1 MLLKTLCACLLM
13 TATLL
18 EAAAPFHFAVYR
30 KKLLRD
36 ELGQL
41 EIGELGVTYRSDDG
55 KTSYTLSFADIR
67 EADVSVPGRI
77 TIETYDV
84 VKRRLG
90 GNREIVFRLRDG
102 TQDNALGRFLAE
114 HLTRPVVGSYDLAQK
129 KAYSIPVYHREMLGG
144 SHGTLVIGSTGI
156 EFASKKPKDSRTWL
170 YRDIQT
176 IGAPD
181 PFHFRVTTYA
191 ETFTFDLKERL
202 PEAAYRLAWQEV
214 YDLGRERDNS
224 WREK

>member
-1 MLLKTLCACLLM
+1 M

-18 EAAAPFHFAVYR
+18 GGADPFHFAVYR

-36 ELGQL
+36 EPGQL
-41 EIGELGVTYRSDDG
+41 EIGDSGVTYRSDDG
-55 KTSYTLSFADIR
+55 KTSYALSFTDIR
-67 EADVSVPGRI
+67 EANVSVPGRI

-90 GNREIVFRLRDG
+90 GDKEIVFRMRSG
-102 TQDNALGRFLAE
+102 AQDSTLARYFAD
-114 HLTRPVVGSYDLAQK
+114 HLTHPVVGSYDLSQR
-129 KAYSIPVYHREMLGG
+129 KAYTIPAYHRELLGG
-144 SHGTLVIGSTGI
+144 SHGALIIGSTGI

-176 IGAPD
+176 IGTPD

-202 PEAAYRLAWQEV
+202 PEGAYRLAWQEV
-214 YDLGRERDNS
+214 YDLRR
-224 WREK
+224 